1 MCETPVRERAISD
14 DVKKRAEA
22 TAYYSLLYLSAIIKP
37 HDINNMNEPSIVT
50 GFARH
55 FARHFARRRL

>member
-22 TAYYSLLYLSAIIKP
+22 TAYYSLLYLSAIITIQAV
-37 HDINNMNEPSIVT
+37 INNMNATSI
-50 GFARH
+50 
-55 FARHFARRRL
+55 ARRRF